1 MIYSLQKSMSNYI
14 KMFTK
19 YKKQDQRQLRNMY
32 QIIERIWKEF
42 KINAHTNTEE
52 ELNVY
57 D

>member
-1 MIYSLQKSMSNYI
+1 MSNYI

-42 KINAHTNTEE
+42 KIDAHTNPEE